1 VVHVALGC
9 LEPER
14 VDPRAIAEFTRLQEL
29 VGEIR
34 RFRTQQGIA
43 SRRKVSAVLITEGVR
58 DAAFA
63 TAWLDQLG
71 ALADLTLEQA
81 GASPDGWEVLDA
93 GGVHVALDLLGSIDV
108 QAERARISRALEQA
122 AKEIKQTEAKLGNAG
137 FLAKAPETVVA
148 EIRGRHAA
156 ALEEQ
161 ERLNARLKRL
171 G

>member
-1 VVHVALGC
+1 M
-9 LEPER
+9 
-14 VDPRAIAEFTRLQEL
+14 
-29 VGEIR
+29 
-34 RFRTQQGIA
+34 
-43 SRRKVSAVLITEGVR
+43 LITEGAR

-71 ALADLTLEQA
+71 ALADLRWSSRSA
-81 GASPDGWEVLDA
+81 PDGWEVLGA

-108 QAERARISRALEQA
+108 DAERARIIRSKETA

-137 FLAKAPETVVA
+137 FLAKAPENVVA
-148 EIRGRHAA
+148 DIRARHAA

-161 ERLNARLKRL
+161 ERLDARLARL

>member
-1 VVHVALGC
+1 M
-9 LEPER
+9 
-14 VDPRAIAEFTRLQEL
+14 
-29 VGEIR
+29 
-34 RFRTQQGIA
+34 
-43 SRRKVSAVLITEGVR
+43 LITEGAR

-71 ALADLTLEQA
+71 ALADLTLEQSGSA
-81 GASPDGWEVLDA
+81 PDGWEVLGA

-108 QAERARISRALEQA
+108 DAERARIIRSKETA

-137 FLAKAPETVVA
+137 FLAKAPENVVA
-148 EIRGRHAA
+148 VIRARHAA

-161 ERLNARLKRL
+161 ERLDARLARL